1 MRIAKLGLV
10 LALWPIGAQA
20 GLLSPGE
27 VDASRY
33 LPPPPAA
40 GSAVEKGELKELH
53 AIAARSSKALKAI
66 ATRDAKDESPD
77 IFNDAIGFDATAKPE
92 TARLLEMVIEE
103 EDGDSKTA
111 KAYFHRLRPY
121 AVDPGVRACEPVKP
135 GKIKAANSY
144 PSGHSSLAFSM
155 GVVLASLIPQKAQAI
170 LARAQEYA
178 EHRLVCGV
186 HYRSDIVAG
195 QQFGTVLA
203 LKLMQHPAFRAQM
216 ELARAELG
224 RLTQ

>member
-1 MRIAKLGLV
+1 MRFAAII
-10 LALWPIGAQA
+10 LAAAIYPCGAQA
-20 GLLSPGE
+20 GLLSPSE
-27 VDASRY
+27 VDAARY

-40 GSAVEKGELKELH
+40 GSAVEKRELKELH

-66 ATRDAKDESPD
+66 ATHDAKDESPD
-77 IFNDAIGFDATAKPE
+77 IFNDAIGFDATAKPQ
-92 TARLLEMVIEE
+92 TAKLLQMVMEE
-103 EDGDSKTA
+103 EDGDSKAA

-121 AVDPGVRACEPVKP
+121 AVDPSVRACEPVKP
-135 GKIKAANSY
+135 GKVKAANSY

-155 GVVLASLIPQKAQAI
+155 GVVLASLIPEKSQAI
-170 LARAQEYA
+170 LARANAYA

-203 LKLMQHPAFRAQM
+203 LKLMQNPVFRAQM
-216 ELARAELG
+216 DLARAELAAP
-224 RLTQ
+224 